1 MMSGRPKL
9 RSPPARFTPPEEEGN
24 ELLATATYAGFSNDT
39 KRRTNILIVDDEN
52 SIREVLAEGLMG
64 AGYPCSTASDADDA
78 MRKLQSVRFNLV
90 LSDIRMPGGTGL
102 ELLEQIKD
110 HDPDIDV
117 IMVSGVVDTGTAIE
131 SIRQG
136 ARDYVTKPFNLTD
149 VLFTVDRV
157 VEQRRLVEE
166 NRLYQQDLEHKVAER
181 TEELSRKNKEVQSLF
196 VELKTAFNE
205 IQNTYEA
212 TLEALIAALD
222 SRDSETQG
230 HSMRVSEFT
239 ALVAGY
245 MGISEPELTDIRR
258 GALLHDVGKIGIP
271 DAILRKPGPLDAEEW
286 TVMEEHPQLGYDML
300 KGITFLEGAIPIVLS
315 HQEKYDGTGYP
326 HGLKTQGIPLGARIF
341 SVVDTYDAITN
352 TRPYRKGRSYE
363 VARDEIVKF
372 SGTQFDP
379 RVVET
384 FLKIPQKEF
393 QEISDRIRQGFRGP
407 RQL

>member
-1 MMSGRPKL
+1 M
-9 RSPPARFTPPEEEGN
+9 
-24 ELLATATYAGFSNDT
+24 ATANYTGFRNNI

-52 SIREVLAEGLMG
+52 SIREVLAEGLIG
-64 AGYPCSTASDADDA
+64 AGYPCSTASDAKDA
-78 MRKLQSVRFNLV
+78 MRKLENVRFNLV
-90 LSDIRMPGGTGL
+90 LSDIRMPGATGI

-117 IMVSGVVDTGTAIE
+117 IMVSGVVDTDTALE
-131 SIRQG
+131 SIRRG

-166 NRLYQQDLEHKVAER
+166 NREYQRDLEKKVSER
-181 TEELSRKNKEVQSLF
+181 TEELSRKTKEVQSLF
-196 VELKTAFNE
+196 TELKTAFNE

-230 HSMRVSEFT
+230 HSMRVAEYT
-239 ALVAGY
+239 ALVARHL
-245 MGISEPELTDIRR
+245 GISEPELTDIRR

-271 DAILRKPGPLDAEEW
+271 DAILRKPGPLNAEEW
-286 TVMEEHPQLGYDML
+286 KVMEQHPELGYAML

-326 HGLKTQGIPLGARIF
+326 GGLAGQDIPLGARIF
-341 SVVDTYDAITN
+341 SVVDTYDAITS
-352 TRPYRKGRSYE
+352 TRPYRAGRSYE
-363 VARDEIVKF
+363 VARDEIIKF

-384 FLKIPQKEF
+384 FLKLPQQEF
-393 QEISDRIRQGFRGP
+393 DSIRERIGQGFTR
-407 RQL
+407 RLENWNIEEA